1 VEKRNADLYRVIA
14 EIVDAP
20 RTTRTNKVAPVVY
33 NIDDLAQKER
43 KVTLA
48 SEYDCVILVGD
59 LNYRIN
65 GCLKSVIAAIEKNMF
80 EDLMFNDQLR
90 FDMKTGR
97 VPGFTEGHIK
107 FAPTYK
113 RKAGTNNEVSLKRN
127 PSWTDRILYKFNAQ
141 NCDLIQKSYDSNNLL
156 TLSDHRPVF
165 SQFVLRYRMKTSED
179 NSINTLQDQ
188 F

>member
-1 VEKRNADLYRVIA
+1 M
-14 EIVDAP
+14 
-20 RTTRTNKVAPVVY
+20 APVVE
-33 NIDDLAQKER
+33 NADELTLKER

-97 VPGFTEGHIK
+97 VPGFTEGPIK

-113 RKAGTNNEVSLKRN
+113 RKVGVNNEISLKRN
-127 PSWTDRILYKFNAQ
+127 PSWTDRILYKFNAET
-141 NCDLIQKSYDSNNLL
+141 CDLTQKSYDSNNLL

-165 SQFVLRYRMKTSED
+165 SQFVLRYRLKSGTDD
-179 NSINTLQDQ
+179 NSVNPVKDQ
-188 F
+188 FSVYIKKKNDLSSELGHIKTKACAIF